1 MSSNPSNKQL
11 NHKQLASLTLGTI
24 GVVYGDIGTSP
35 LYTVKEIFHEHLT
48 MNSTHILGALSLMFW
63 SLMLVVTLKYTIF
76 IMRANNK
83 GEGGI
88 MALTAL
94 VLSTAKQNSAK
105 QHFVMIMGLLGA
117 ALFYGDSIITP
128 AISVLGAVEGL
139 NVIAKPL
146 EHFVV
151 PITLFVLTFL
161 FLIQKKGT
169 ASIGKL
175 FSPVM
180 CIWFISLAI
189 MGINQIIKQPHILL
203 AINPYYGIH
212 LLAELGWHGFLIMG
226 SVVLVLTGAEAL
238 YADMGHF
245 GLKPIRYAWFSF
257 VFPALLCNYFGQ
269 GALLLQ
275 HPEAIENP
283 FYLLAPSWALY
294 PLLILSTLATVI
306 ASQAVIS
313 GAFSMTKQAIRL
325 GYCPRMTV
333 LHTSE
338 SEIGQIYVPMI
349 NWLLMF
355 AVFVLVLSFESSSS
369 LASAYGIAVTGTML
383 ITTILSFMVIRTLWQ
398 WNKIPSYGFLI
409 FFFSIDFIFLAS
421 NSLKIF
427 SGGWLPLAIGGLLF
441 LLMMTW
447 IQGRTVLT
455 HALEEKKVLF
465 EELEE
470 KIKINE
476 LVTVKGTA
484 IYLTKILHGVP
495 QVLLH
500 NLEHNHVV
508 HEKIIVLTVTTTT
521 EPFIDDADKQ
531 IKIRAF
537 GSEGQFYRIKLY
549 FGFMESPNVYSAL
562 NLAIKKGLDIDL
574 DGVSFFIG
582 NEDIVFKPRSQFPV
596 WKREIFLFLFNNTGS
611 TIDFFS
617 LPVEKVISLGVRVQL

>member
-1 MSSNPSNKQL
+1 
-11 NHKQLASLTLGTI
+11 
-24 GVVYGDIGTSP
+24 
-35 LYTVKEIFHEHLT
+35 

-257 VFPALLCNYFGQ
+257 VFPALFDGNRFG
-269 GALLLQ
+269 
-275 HPEAIENP
+275 
-283 FYLLAPSWALY
+283 
-294 PLLILSTLATVI
+294 
-306 ASQAVIS
+306 
-313 GAFSMTKQAIRL
+313 
-325 GYCPRMTV
+325 C
-333 LHTSE
+333 
-338 SEIGQIYVPMI
+338 
-349 NWLLMF
+349 
-355 AVFVLVLSFESSSS
+355 
-369 LASAYGIAVTGTML
+369 
-383 ITTILSFMVIRTLWQ
+383 
-398 WNKIPSYGFLI
+398 
-409 FFFSIDFIFLAS
+409 FSI
-421 NSLKIF
+421 
-427 SGGWLPLAIGGLLF
+427 GLF
-441 LLMMTW
+441 
-447 IQGRTVLT
+447 
-455 HALEEKKVLF
+455 
-465 EELEE
+465 
-470 KIKINE
+470 
-476 LVTVKGTA
+476 
-484 IYLTKILHGVP
+484 
-495 QVLLH
+495 
-500 NLEHNHVV
+500 
-508 HEKIIVLTVTTTT
+508 
-521 EPFIDDADKQ
+521 
-531 IKIRAF
+531 
-537 GSEGQFYRIKLY
+537 
-549 FGFMESPNVYSAL
+549 
-562 NLAIKKGLDIDL
+562 
-574 DGVSFFIG
+574 
-582 NEDIVFKPRSQFPV
+582 
-596 WKREIFLFLFNNTGS
+596 
-611 TIDFFS
+611 
-617 LPVEKVISLGVRVQL
+617 